1 MKKQGI
7 AILLVLLFML
17 WDGIS
22 FAEEDRI
29 TPFYYSFATPTADD
43 LSKEEAESIAD
54 AYFIE
59 HSDRIFVYHED
70 IAQYQKVTNFIRK
83 VQNDQVTYCWVIA
96 YNNGESLYSFY
107 GFIGMVIVSSPDGR
121 ILDSATDYP
130 CLYWICFSDWDD
142 VLVSKTRSTAE
153 VYGMLDLIALPAN
166 NRVKHLLPN
175 MNTIREEEALQIA
188 NQLVAGYQHIK
199 EEEVSNNHNIIITLE
214 QNLLI
219 SDYPFWKVRYTKFYS
234 DDENDSPFNH
244 YTITI
249 YAHTGTVWY
258 TIDCPAKK
266 VLYVDYTYCNLP
278 LSQESFEP
286 DEWQLTDAHLLFAT
300 P

>member
-1 MKKQGI
+1 M
-7 AILLVLLFML
+7 
-17 WDGIS
+17 
-22 FAEEDRI
+22 
-29 TPFYYSFATPTADD
+29 
-43 LSKEEAESIAD
+43 
-54 AYFIE
+54 
-59 HSDRIFVYHED
+59 
-70 IAQYQKVTNFIRK
+70 
-83 VQNDQVTYCWVIA
+83 
-96 YNNGESLYSFY
+96 
-107 GFIGMVIVSSPDGR
+107 IVSSPDGR

-258 TIDCPAKK
+258 TIDCPAKR
-266 VLYVDYTYCNLP
+266 C
-278 LSQESFEP
+278 SM
-286 DEWQLTDAHLLFAT
+286 
-300 P
+300 